1 MTPERW
7 KRLRAAIEAALEAPA
22 EERDSVLAK
31 ACADEPTL
39 LSEAR
44 SIIRVAGDTRGFLQ
58 QPPAF
63 SDGIRPGEERPVLLG
78 RTLAHYRLEEQLGS
92 GGMSDVFRAS
102 DLALGREAAI
112 KVLPRRV
119 RPELRQRLLREAE
132 TAARLQH
139 PGIATFYEAGEDQ
152 GEAFIAMEFV
162 RGETLRVRL
171 RKGAL
176 PLDES
181 LAVSSCILGALGHAH
196 AAGLLH
202 RDIKPENVMVT
213 GPRSAKLLDFGLARS
228 FATGSAAS
236 PQGQTEAGLTS
247 EQCVPGTVGYMSPE
261 QIVGA
266 PLDAR
271 SDLFQ
276 AGILLYECLTGQ
288 AVFGGS
294 SPTERLAAILTRDL
308 DVASLVSRGLPPNLA
323 PILSRA
329 LSRDPERRYPT
340 AMAFLR
346 NLAAL
351 QDGRVD
357 TELPGILAV
366 IDFENLTHSAEAD
379 WLGAGIAET
388 LVSDL
393 ARATGLEVSP
403 RARVA
408 RTLATLGS
416 PANRDLELGLALGCG
431 WVLSGAYQTAGAA
444 VRITTNVTEVST
456 GRVIATERVDGILDD
471 IFGLQDRIVQA
482 VLGHLRLATPT
493 PAAPRDAPQVR
504 AYELITRG
512 NALIT
517 SLRRAELDRAVDL
530 LEDAIRLEADY
541 APAHATLANAYA
553 FRAIATTNP
562 GDLVSA
568 KAHAERAVAL
578 DPLNAAGHK
587 WKGYTLWREGLW
599 QEAVPALRRAVEL
612 NPNDAHAH
620 TILGLC
626 CLFFES
632 KPVALPY
639 LQRSVELEP
648 LLGWGWFGLGT
659 AHLSLLNLTEARYT
673 FGRCLAIEGSPKTIS
688 PTVGVAAYLAE
699 TLRIEGLLEES
710 WRRALEG
717 IQAAEAS
724 DHAYRDTFRAYGL
737 CVLGRTALQRGDP
750 DAASTA
756 YGQALAQLRRRTG
769 PRGSGHLMVQAFAG
783 LGRAGDASAFDEGLQ
798 LFESPHSWNFEPFPG
813 CTADI
818 GLLEL
823 ARAAHALGRQEPA
836 QALLA
841 RARAAGSLEA
851 FEA

>member
-7 KRLRAAIEAALEAPA
+7 KRLQAAIEAALEAPR
-22 EERDSVLAK
+22 EKRDSVLAR

-44 SIIRVAGDTRGFLQ
+44 SIIRVAEDTGGFLQ

-63 SDGIRPGEERPVLLG
+63 SDVIRHVAGPVLLG
-78 RTLAHYRLEEQLGS
+78 RTLAHYRLEELLGS
-92 GGMSDVFRAS
+92 GGMSEVFRAR
-102 DLALGREAAI
+102 DLALGRDAAI

-119 RPELRQRLLREAE
+119 RPELRERLLREAVA
-132 TAARLQH
+132 TARLQH
-139 PGIATFYEAGEDQ
+139 PAIATFYETGEDQ

-181 LAVSSCILGALGHAH
+181 LAVASCILGALGHAH

-228 FATGSAAS
+228 FAALPGA
-236 PQGQTEAGLTS
+236 QTETGLTS
-247 EQCVPGTVGYMSPE
+247 EQSVPGTVGYMSPE

-294 SPTERLAAILTRDL
+294 SPHERLAAILTRDL
-308 DVASLVSRGLPPNLA
+308 DIAGLVSRGLPPSLA

-351 QDGRVD
+351 QDGGRVD

-366 IDFENLTHSAEAD
+366 IDFENLTRAPEAD

-393 ARATGLEVSP
+393 ARASGLEVLP
-403 RARVA
+403 RARIA
-408 RTLATLGS
+408 RTLLGLGA
-416 PANRDLELGLALGCG
+416 PGNRDLELGLSLGCG
-431 WVLSGAYQTAGAA
+431 WVLSGAYQTAGPA
-444 VRITTNVTEVST
+444 VRITTNLTEVST
-456 GRVIATERVDGILDD
+456 GRVMATEKVDGILDD
-471 IFGLQDRIVQA
+471 IFSLQDRIAQA
-482 VLGHLRLATPT
+482 VLGHLRLATPM
-493 PAAPRDAPQVR
+493 PAAPREDPQVR

-517 SLRRAELDRAVDL
+517 NLRAAELDRAVDL

-541 APAHATLANAYA
+541 APAHAALANAFA
-553 FRAIATTNP
+553 FRAIATTNA
-562 GDLVSA
+562 GDLASA
-568 KAHAERAVAL
+568 KAHAGRAIAL
-578 DPLNAAGHK
+578 DPLNAAAYK
-587 WKGYTLWREGLW
+587 WKGYVLWREGLW
-599 QEAVPALRRAVEL
+599 QEAVPTLRRAVEL

-620 TILGLC
+620 TILGSC
-626 CLFFES
+626 CFFYES
-632 KPVALPY
+632 KQVALPY
-639 LQRSVELEP
+639 LQRGVELEP
-648 LLGWGWFGLGT
+648 LFGWGWFVLGT
-659 AHLSLLNLTEARYT
+659 AHLSLLNLAEAKYT
-673 FGRCLAIEGSPKTIS
+673 FGRCLDLEGSPQAVS
-688 PTVGVAAYLAE
+688 PTVGVAGYLAE
-699 TLRIEGLLEES
+699 TLRLEGLLEES

-717 IQAAEAS
+717 VEAAEAS

-750 DAASTA
+750 EAARAA
-756 YGQALAQLRRRTG
+756 YGQAIAQLRRLTQ
-769 PRGSGHLMVQAFAG
+769 PRGSGHLMVQALAG
-783 LGRAGDASAFDEGLQ
+783 LGRAGDASAFEEGLQ
-798 LFESPHSWNFEPFPG
+798 LFESPHSWNFEPFFG
-813 CTADI
+813 CTPDL

-823 ARAAHALGRQEPA
+823 ARAAQALGRHEQA
-836 QALLA
+836 QALLT
-841 RARAAGSLEA
+841 RAQDAGSLEP